1 MQVTLY
7 DSVCTPCVRKPLWKR
22 LRAKAAE
29 KRVLITRI
37 DVSKSKEEREKA
49 MSHNM
54 AMPFVVI
61 DDEVVGVE
69 DWLNS

>member
-1 MQVTLY
+1 MNVIVYSSGCLP
-7 DSVCTPCVRKPLWKR
+7 CTNKPLWKQ

-29 KRVLITRI
+29 KRVLITRV

-54 AMPFVVI
+54 DIPFVLENGVARSI
-61 DDEVVGVE
+61 DE
-69 DWLNS
+69 WLS

>member
-1 MQVTLY
+1 MIVYSSGCL
-7 DSVCTPCVRKPLWKR
+7 PCINKPLWKR

-54 AMPFVVI
+54 ALPFVVI
-61 DDEVVGVE
+61 DDEVMSAE

>member
-1 MQVTLY
+1 MIVYANGCLP
-7 DSVCTPCVRKPLWKR
+7 CTNKPLWKQ

-54 AMPFVVI
+54 ALPFI
-61 DDEVVGVE
+61 VE
-69 DWLNS
+69 DGVAKGVQEWLS

>member
-1 MQVTLY
+1 MIHVY
-7 DSVCTPCVRKPLWKR
+7 DNVCTPCVRKPLWKR

-54 AMPFVVI
+54 ALPFVVI
-61 DDEVVGVE
+61 DGEVMSAE
-69 DWLNS
+69 YWLNS

>member
-1 MQVTLY
+1 MSLSLY
-7 DSVCTPCVRKPLWKR
+7 DNVCTPCVRKALWKQ

-54 AMPFVVI
+54 ALPFIVEDGVAK
-61 DDEVVGVE
+61 GVE
-69 DWLNS
+69 EWLN

>member
-1 MQVTLY
+1 MIVYSSGCL
-7 DSVCTPCVRKPLWKR
+7 PCINKPLWKR

-54 AMPFVVI
+54 DMPFVVI